1 MDTMEFISLEEQT
14 EQVAAYLR
22 RREDFTG
29 PDLGIVVSPYRI
41 SPLGAHIDHQ
51 GGPVLGM
58 TIDARTLLAFI
69 PNNEK
74 KVRLYSMNYPGV
86 AEFAIDNV
94 KTPARDDW
102 GRYAMG
108 AAKVMNEL
116 GGVETGFTGA
126 LYGTLPACGLSSSA
140 SSGLACLRALAFV
153 NRIKLSPG
161 DYVELDRRIENDYLK
176 LSNGILDQTSIVYG
190 KKDNLIYIDTNT
202 GNTAG
207 YPRPETSEG
216 FRIMIVYSGIP
227 RELTS
232 SGFNTRVEECRKA
245 AGLLGIMGGLR
256 SAKTLSYL
264 PEKVY
269 REKSEKLPDELRRR
283 AVHYF
288 TEVERVTMGVAA
300 WKIGDMETFGKLM
313 NESCESSF
321 MNYEVGSPELISL
334 QKIIS
339 STGGV
344 YGSRLN
350 GGGYGGSLTAF
361 VRKDFSRES
370 AEGILEQYT
379 DAYPELKES
388 ARVYFAEPD
397 DGLRLL

>member
-1 MDTMEFISLEEQT
+1 MNVMEFISLEEQT

-74 KVRLYSMNYPGV
+74 KVRVYSMNYPGV
-86 AEFAIDNV
+86 VEFAIDNI
-94 KTPARDDW
+94 KAPARDDW

-108 AAKVMNEL
+108 AAKVMNER
-116 GGVETGFTGA
+116 GGVETGFTGV
-126 LYGTLPACGLSSSA
+126 LCGTLPACGLSSSA

-153 NRIKLSPG
+153 NRIKLSPV

-190 KKDNLIYIDTNT
+190 KKDNLLYIDTNT

-207 YPRPETSEG
+207 YPRPERCEG

-256 SAKTLSYL
+256 SAKTLSYV
-264 PEKVY
+264 PERVY
-269 REKSEKLPDELRRR
+269 LEKSAKLPDDLRRR
-283 AVHYF
+283 VVHYF
-288 TEVERVTMGVAA
+288 TEVERVTTGAAA
-300 WKIGDMETFGKLM
+300 WKTGDMETFGKLM

-321 MNYEVGSPELISL
+321 VNYEIGSPELITL

-361 VRKDFSRES
+361 VRRDFSRES
-370 AEGILEQYT
+370 ADGILEQYT
-379 DAYPELKES
+379 NAYPELKEN